1 MERCNNEPNGWGTRE
16 GFGMKYLAQ
25 FPLNEPQAVVVLIA
39 MTLGLV
45 AGFYLDRFEK

>member
-1 MERCNNEPNGWGTRE
+1 
-16 GFGMKYLAQ
+16 MKYLVH

-45 AGFYLDRFEK
+45 AGIYLDRCKK

>member
-1 MERCNNEPNGWGTRE
+1 
-16 GFGMKYLAQ
+16 MKYLAQ

-45 AGFYLDRFEK
+45 AAFFIDRWIEK